1 MRRRTSR
8 GLSMSKRMSDCPSLR
23 DDCLEDGQ
31 FGERA
36 AVSLWEYVFDEALG
50 CPTEYVPWGN
60 C

>member
-1 MRRRTSR
+1 
-8 GLSMSKRMSDCPSLR
+8 MSKRMSDGPSLR